1 MNKLLS
7 LRCNLLVAVLLTVMI
22 GGCES
27 APPVV
32 QPIRFN
38 HQAHTSKGLS
48 CLFCHQY
55 VKTASFAGIPNITV
69 CATCHRGAITRNP
82 EGEKVRQH
90 VLRREDI
97 AWRRI
102 YQVPTYVYFSHRRHV
117 TLGGVECASCHGS
130 IKDSTSPQTHP
141 AVLLTMDRCVACH
154 EQRKAN
160 TDCYACHH

>member
-1 MNKLLS
+1 VNKLPL
-7 LRCNLLVAVLLTVMI
+7 LKFNLLLAVLLTVVI

-48 CLFCHQY
+48 CVFCHRY
-55 VKTASFAGIPNITV
+55 VKTASFAGIPDITV

-90 VLRREDI
+90 VLQRENI

-102 YQVPTYVYFSHRRHV
+102 YQVPSYVYFSHRRHV
-117 TLGGVECASCHGS
+117 TLGGIECASCHGS
-130 IKDSTSPQTHP
+130 IKDSTSPQTRP
-141 AVLLTMDRCVACH
+141 AVVFTMDRCVTCH
-154 EQRKAN
+154 DQHKAN

>member
-1 MNKLLS
+1 MNKLRLPGF
-7 LRCNLLVAVLLTVMI
+7 RLLLATLLAAAI
-22 GGCES
+22 GACES

-48 CLFCHQY
+48 CMFCHRH
-55 VKTASFAGIPNITV
+55 VKTASFAGIPDITV

-82 EGEKVRQH
+82 DGEKVRQH
-90 VLRREDI
+90 VLQRKNI

-102 YQVPTYVYFSHRRHV
+102 YRLPTYVYFSHRRHV
-117 TLGGVECASCHGS
+117 ALGAIECASCHGS
-130 IKDSTSPQTHP
+130 IKDSASPQTRP
-141 AVLLTMDRCVACH
+141 AVALTMDQCVACH
-154 EQRKAN
+154 EQRHAD